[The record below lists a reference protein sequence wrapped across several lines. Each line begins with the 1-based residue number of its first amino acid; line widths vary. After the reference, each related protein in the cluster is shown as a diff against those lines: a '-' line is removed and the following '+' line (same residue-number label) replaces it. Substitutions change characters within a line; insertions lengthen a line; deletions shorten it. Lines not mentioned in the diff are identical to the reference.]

1 MKNFSNKFG
10 YLVIMCIVL
19 LVATPLFAKEWSVEQ
34 KDVLNSFEKY
44 IAANL
49 EGNVEEVMS
58 YFHPK
63 FSGWDYAQ
71 THPLNKDAVHE
82 IIEDI
87 FKNNK
92 MLKFECDPLEIQVE
106 GNFAILHL
114 NYEEILR
121 DSTGKEISHSGRW
134 SATMLKQDDKWVFIS
149 WSWIEK
155 Q

>member
-1 MKNFSNKFG
+1 
-10 YLVIMCIVL
+10 V
-19 LVATPLFAKEWSVEQ
+19 
-34 KDVLNSFEKY
+34 
-44 IAANL
+44 ANL
-49 EGNVEEVMS
+49 QGNVEEVMS

-87 FKNNK
+87 FKNTK
-92 MLKFECDPLEIQVE
+92 LLKFECDPLEIQVE

-121 DSTGKEISHSGRW
+121 DSTGKETSSSGRW
-134 SATMLKQDDKWVFIS
+134 SATMLKQDNKWLFMS